1 MVHCQQKEVPK
12 HHENYL
18 LIKQFALYLMDLN
31 VSLYFDMFT
40 YTNYDHLKT
49 LEKSSGLRIT
59 KMEQHLS
66 LVSEIL

>member
-1 MVHCQQKEVPK
+1 
-12 HHENYL
+12 
-18 LIKQFALYLMDLN
+18 MDLN
-31 VSLYFDMFT
+31 VSLYFDMFI

-59 KMEQHLS
+59 KMELRLS